1 MEIEIVCVIKEV
13 SFLSSMFELFVIVVD
28 DTNTI
33 SLAVSQISRKITSNQ
48 RWKEDFH
55 KTEF

>member
-33 SLAVSQISRKITSNQ
+33 SLAVSQISRKITPDQ
-48 RWKEDFH
+48 RWK
-55 KTEF
+55 